1 MLSMK
6 GFGFDGPKCA
16 PSVFAALA
24 VTQSTCSTMFDKTIR
39 VILFP
44 QSACVHLNAVFVCP
58 ILRAPELVN
67 RIPAAGACVFSASVL
82 SGNRFVLAFSPL
94 EVARL
99 LARPQ
104 PPPPPRVDTRMRHVG
119 KVLSRAR
126 HCPPHPLPL
135 PSASRTFGP
144 HGQGDRQ
151 DDRIFVSTPEN
162 RQHSSADPP
171 RVCLT
176 LLGPL
181 HAMLKHLGGPAHSAR
196 LPSASTWK
204 TKTDLAGSPLMTFSG
219 HNPKF

>member
-1 MLSMK
+1 M
-6 GFGFDGPKCA
+6 
-16 PSVFAALA
+16 
-24 VTQSTCSTMFDKTIR
+24 
-39 VILFP
+39 
-44 QSACVHLNAVFVCP
+44 
-58 ILRAPELVN
+58 
-67 RIPAAGACVFSASVL
+67 FSASVL

-104 PPPPPRVDTRMRHVG
+104 PPPPQSGHQKDRHAACG
-119 KVLSRAR
+119 QGAFTSKALSAA
-126 HCPPHPLPL
+126 PFAAAVSVKNL
-135 PSASRTFGP
+135 RTTW
-144 HGQGDRQ
+144 QGDRQ